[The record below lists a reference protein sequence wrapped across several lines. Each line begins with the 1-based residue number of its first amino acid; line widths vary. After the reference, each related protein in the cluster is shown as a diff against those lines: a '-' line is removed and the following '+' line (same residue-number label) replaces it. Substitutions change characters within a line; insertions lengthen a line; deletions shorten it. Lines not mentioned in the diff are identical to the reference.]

1 MHRVLRVH
9 LLKPKLKRK
18 WCLKPYKT
26 RTQKF
31 LMGVIVA
38 CGFCAKPSLFN
49 CISKKTMACSPA
61 NTSLFAFLSLL
72 NSYKRVHLLK
82 SARNKLLLRIRIIFR
97 IRQLRDWRKQW
108 PISDNLKVWLP
119 YFRVRASSSGTIGY
133 NPWGL
138 YDALFR
144 VRTFYGSF
152 IHLIACASPV

>member
-1 MHRVLRVH
+1 MWEPWKYRVLRVYF
-9 LLKPKLKRK
+9 LKPKLKRK
-18 WCLKPYKT
+18 WCLKLYKT

-38 CGFCAKPSLFN
+38 CGFCAKPSFFN
-49 CISKKTMACSPA
+49 CIWQKTMTCSLA
-61 NTSLFAFLSLL
+61 KTSLFAFLSLL

-119 YFRVRASSSGTIGY
+119 CFRVRASSSGTIGY
-133 NPWGL
+133 NPGACMMPYLGWEPFTVLL
-138 YDALFR
+138 Y
-144 VRTFYGSF
+144 
-152 IHLIACASPV
+152 IW